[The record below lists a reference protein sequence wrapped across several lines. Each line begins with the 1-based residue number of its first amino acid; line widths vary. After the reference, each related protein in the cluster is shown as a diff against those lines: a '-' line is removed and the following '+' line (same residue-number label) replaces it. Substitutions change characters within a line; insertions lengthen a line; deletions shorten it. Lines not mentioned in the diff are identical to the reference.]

1 MPSMKQGGDW
11 ISTNSAIPRSGHYHL
26 TVEEARRRDLVGEP
40 LRMITLESRIPCARN
55 LATLLRQSGLSQAL
69 DQPDTILLPRE
80 GHCRF
85 VKIGNARWRLQS
97 QSARPESESRVEGN
111 SDPQGADAKTSIGWS
126 CRTPCSIELSLDGP
140 FTVTFTRPGFAPR
153 TVPVELE
160 PGQPGEAHAKF
171 APNPPVRLPPG
182 RPRLST
188 SELVPTTTIVAVLIN
203 PINNPAVVETVSRQ
217 AQASAR
223 ALGLQIL
230 QEIAC
235 FQASY
240 QLAGSST
247 RPRSTKL
254 CRQLGCSGSSSPSF
268 GRRRSRVANAISPSI
283 RASWAPRQK

>member
-1 MPSMKQGGDW
+1 MKQGGDW

-171 APNPPVRLPPG
+171 APNPVFAALPPL
-182 RPRLST
+182 RAPKANIT
-188 SELVPTTTIVAVLIN
+188 
-203 PINNPAVVETVSRQ
+203 
-217 AQASAR
+217 AR
-223 ALGLQIL
+223 ART
-230 QEIAC
+230 A
-235 FQASY
+235 AS
-240 QLAGSST
+240 
-247 RPRSTKL
+247 RPTPPTDVHESQTWW
-254 CRQLGCSGSSSPSF
+254 CRLFGCS
-268 GRRRSRVANAISPSI
+268 
-283 RASWAPRQK
+283 

>member
-1 MPSMKQGGDW
+1 MIKPSRKK
-11 ISTNSAIPRSGHYHL
+11 ILSCSGSPPKRPERGL
-26 TVEEARRRDLVGEP
+26 SPLEEMVAEEARRRDAVGEP
-40 LRMITLESRIPCARN
+40 IGRLRAPSHALGIS
-55 LATLLRQSGLSQAL
+55 QHYSGSPAF
-69 DQPDTILLPRE
+69 P
-80 GHCRF
+80 
-85 VKIGNARWRLQS
+85 
-97 QSARPESESRVEGN
+97 
-111 SDPQGADAKTSIGWS
+111 DPQGADAKTSIGWS

-268 GRRRSRVANAISPSI
+268 GRRRSRVAIAISPSI